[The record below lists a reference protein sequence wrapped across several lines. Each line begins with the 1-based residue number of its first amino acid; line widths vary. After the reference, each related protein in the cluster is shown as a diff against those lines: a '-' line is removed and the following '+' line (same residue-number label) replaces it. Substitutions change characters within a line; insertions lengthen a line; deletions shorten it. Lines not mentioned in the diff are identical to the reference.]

1 MIWKSSG
8 RIKAQIRTGAIESR
22 EPVVR
27 FPAFRAL
34 LEQISVGK
42 EENRMKKRLV
52 SLALCLGLITPAI
65 AADTSGPDPASAKA
79 FYNAL
84 STYGSQDVY
93 VAYADLKDMD
103 GDKVPEMISFTVIRK
118 YSQQLII
125 NADKQ
130 SVQET
135 ENKLKNDWPSV
146 KSCVSE
152 IRQSQVWSSEN
163 RVE

>member
-1 MIWKSSG
+1 MEQILSGKSMIWKSSG

-93 VAYADLKDMD
+93 VAYADLR
-103 GDKVPEMISFTVIRK
+103 SCTNR
-118 YSQQLII
+118 
-125 NADKQ
+125 
-130 SVQET
+130 
-135 ENKLKNDWPSV
+135 LKPL
-146 KSCVSE
+146 E
-152 IRQSQVWSSEN
+152 
-163 RVE
+163 